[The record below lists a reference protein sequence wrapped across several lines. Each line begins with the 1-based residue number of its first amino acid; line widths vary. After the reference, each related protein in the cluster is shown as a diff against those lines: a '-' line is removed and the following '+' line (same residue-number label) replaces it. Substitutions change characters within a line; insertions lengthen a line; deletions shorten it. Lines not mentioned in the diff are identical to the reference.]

1 MDRKEIKQHKMK
13 RILIAAVAAACSTGI
28 HAQENTDSVEGFVFT
43 DEISI
48 PVTSV
53 KDQNKSGTCWCFS
66 GTSFFENEI
75 RKAGGDSLDLSEMFT
90 VRHCYADKAD
100 RYVRMYGGTHFA
112 AGGSILDVP
121 YVWERY
127 GAVPE
132 EVYSGLNYG
141 EDKHVHEELDGVLKA
156 YLDVIIKKPNSKLS
170 TAWRHLRG

>member
-1 MDRKEIKQHKMK
+1 MK

-90 VRHCYADKAD
+90 V
-100 RYVRMYGGTHFA
+100 
-112 AGGSILDVP
+112 L
-121 YVWERY
+121 
-127 GAVPE
+127 
-132 EVYSGLNYG
+132 
-141 EDKHVHEELDGVLKA
+141 
-156 YLDVIIKKPNSKLS
+156 
-170 TAWRHLRG
+170 